1 MTPLDFLLGAGLV
14 IIGFGILNFSFRF
27 ADRLPLLAILVFG
40 MKAMG
45 EPTKELLKG
54 IGLFT
59 AVLGLFILLAMT
71 GSILFAK
78 GLLWLLPL

>member
-1 MTPLDFLLGAGLV
+1 MTPLDFLLGAGFV

-27 ADRLPLLAILVFG
+27 ADRLPLLAILFFG

-54 IGLFT
+54 LGLFV
-59 AVLGLFILLAMT
+59 AVLGVFILLAMT

>member
-1 MTPLDFLLGAGLV
+1 
-14 IIGFGILNFSFRF
+14 
-27 ADRLPLLAILVFG
+27 